1 MLKRKMLARAFVPPQ
16 GGPPQALSMLVK
28 CLQDSLSRLEDFDVV
43 TAAQGAADDR
53 RSASMLA
60 RQLKLRLV
68 ADDSDVPRSCSNVI
82 VSIHAIATFQ
92 AFNDYLRPRIS
103 EASSLSHRSSS
114 VGALASAFE
123 AATAAA
129 SEPRSAESGRVST
142 SFGASQAPQDPD
154 DNGDPE
160 LRRRSSRL
168 SGKTSTADLR
178 EGGEPSSTSTPRD
191 LSEAQDVRSQESHI
205 PLHLSNGTFAA
216 HR

>member
-1 MLKRKMLARAFVPPQ
+1 MLKRKMLARAFVPAH

-123 AATAAA
+123 AAAAAAA
-129 SEPRSAESGRVST
+129 SDSPSVEGGRVST
-142 SFGASQAPQDPD
+142 SFGASQALQDPD
-154 DNGDPE
+154 DNADPE

-168 SGKTSTADLR
+168 SGKISAADLR

-191 LSEAQDVRSQESHI
+191 LSEAQDVRYSKVS
-205 PLHLSNGTFAA
+205 LGFADF
-216 HR
+216 